1 MNMKAAELSQLF
13 EQFKQLRILV
23 IGDVMLDA
31 YQWGKVERISPEAPV
46 PVVDVMREEA
56 RPGGAANVCLNL
68 VHLGVQTHI
77 LSVIG
82 HDEAGEK
89 LKHQMR
95 ISGIRCDG
103 LFQSDRR
110 PTTVKTRIMSGSQQL
125 LRIDKEIQTDLTA
138 AEYAPLMDWFKQKA
152 SQFDAVILQDYDK
165 GVLAPGFIEAL
176 LNHCREKGIPT
187 AVDPKKRHFNAF
199 VGADLF
205 KPNLKELKE
214 GLKININPEIT
225 ADVSAAATQLREQ
238 LACRKVLITLSEYG
252 IFYQQE
258 NESGNHPA
266 HFRRIADV
274 SGAGDTVISV
284 AAACLAAKTSL
295 SLLAA
300 LSNLAGGLVCEELGV
315 VPINSANLLQEA
327 ITHIAEPA

>member
-1 MNMKAAELSQLF
+1 MKAAELTHLF
-13 EQFKQLRILV
+13 EKFKQLKLLV
-23 IGDVMLDA
+23 VGDVMLDA

-46 PVVDVMREEA
+46 PVVDIKREEA

-95 ISGIRCDG
+95 VSGIRCEG

-110 PTTVKTRIMSGSQQL
+110 PTSVKTRVMSGSHQL
-125 LRIDKEIQTDLTA
+125 LRIDKEVQTDLTT
-138 AEYAPLMDWFKQKA
+138 AEYEPLLLWFKQKA
-152 SQFDAVILQDYDK
+152 NQFDAVILQDYDK
-165 GVLAPGFIEAL
+165 GVLAPAFIAAIL
-176 LNHCREKGIPT
+176 QHCRELGIPT

-205 KPNLKELKE
+205 KPNLKELQE
-214 GLKININPEIT
+214 GLKISVNPENLAEVAT
-225 ADVSAAATQLREQ
+225 AANQLRQ
-238 LACRKVLITLSEYG
+238 TLNCQQVLITLSENG

-284 AAACLAAKTSL
+284 AAACLAAKSSL
-295 SLLAA
+295 NTLAA